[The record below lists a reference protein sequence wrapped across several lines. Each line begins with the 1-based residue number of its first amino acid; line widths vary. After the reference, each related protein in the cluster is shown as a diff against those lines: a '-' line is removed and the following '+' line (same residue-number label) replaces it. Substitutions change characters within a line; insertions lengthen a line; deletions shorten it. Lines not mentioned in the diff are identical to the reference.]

1 MLNTRS
7 VFDPR
12 FSEAFARTGQ
22 AAMTSSVLVRR
33 RKPEGAAGAAEWDYS
48 LGKYRGS
55 DFVTLWAG
63 QARVQPN
70 KDWRAKSYEF
80 ANMTTAM
87 QACRFSLPLMD
98 GVWNG
103 ALAEEQRHFE
113 DEDQIII
120 VENFFPG
127 LDAIK
132 RFTFIVRNDLI
143 SGNAGLQ
150 NILADV
156 DLKGGISRDHS

>member
-1 MLNTRS
+1 
-7 VFDPR
+7 
-12 FSEAFARTGQ
+12 
-22 AAMTSSVLVRR
+22 MTSLVLVRR
-33 RKPEGAAGAAEWDYS
+33 RKPEGSLGAAEWDYEA
-48 LGKYRGS
+48 GRYRGS
-55 DFVTLWAG
+55 DFTTLWAG

-103 ALAEEQRHFE
+103 FLAPEDRHFE

-120 VENFFPG
+120 EHNFFPG

-156 DLKGGISRDHS
+156 DLKGGINRDHS